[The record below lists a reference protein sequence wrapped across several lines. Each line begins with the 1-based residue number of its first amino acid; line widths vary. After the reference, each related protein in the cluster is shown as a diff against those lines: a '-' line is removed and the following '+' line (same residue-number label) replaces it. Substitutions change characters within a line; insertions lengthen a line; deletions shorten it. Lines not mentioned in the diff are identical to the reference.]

1 MRDKRL
7 GRTLAIGIAAVAVFN
22 TVSNLSMPVADRR
35 PSLGMTLAVAAAL
48 VAHCAIYWFGDPLR
62 ERFTVAGYLAVQA
75 TLVFLVGLTGTIV
88 PVVLTLYVALTVEAI
103 VVAESQW
110 GTMAITTGA
119 IVLLGASAA
128 FAWGVYRAATVG
140 LLLAVVGVLAH
151 AIAAL
156 VRRDESG
163 LQSAATGPDADAA
176 TSPVQL
182 AAPAEVDFDR
192 RDLSR
197 LTNREREVL
206 RALASGARTIEIA
219 EQLDIAE
226 RTVKA
231 HLANIYQ
238 KLGVDSRTAAVA
250 LALRRDST
258 DHAAVAGVPP
268 AKGAS

>member
-7 GRTLAIGIAAVAVFN
+7 GRTLAIGIAALAVLT

-35 PSLGMTLAVAAAL
+35 PSVGMTLAVALAL
-48 VAHCAIYWFGDPLR
+48 VAHSVVYWFGDRLR

-75 TLVFLVGLTGTIV
+75 ALVFLVGLSGTIV
-88 PVVLTLYVALTVEAI
+88 PVVLTLYVALTVESI
-103 VVAESQW
+103 IVAESQL

-128 FAWGVYRAATVG
+128 IAWGVYRAATAG

-151 AIAAL
+151 AVAAL
-156 VRRDESG
+156 VRRDAPGPPSVPARTVAEETASVRQTG
-163 LQSAATGPDADAA
+163 TAAE
-176 TSPVQL
+176 L
-182 AAPAEVDFDR
+182 HFDR
-192 RDLSR
+192 PDLAR
-197 LTNREREVL
+197 LTAREREVL

-219 EQLDIAE
+219 KQLDIAE

-250 LALRRDST
+250 VALQNDST
-258 DHAAVAGVPP
+258 VDATAERSRVRERR
-268 AKGAS
+268 

>member
-7 GRTLAIGIAAVAVFN
+7 GRTLAIGIAALAVFN

-48 VAHCAIYWFGDPLR
+48 VAHCAIYWFGDRLR
-62 ERFTVAGYLAVQA
+62 ERSTVAGYLAVQA

-128 FAWGVYRAATVG
+128 LAWGVYRAATLG

-151 AIAAL
+151 AAAAL
-156 VRRDESG
+156 VRRNAPGS
-163 LQSAATGPDADAA
+163 QSAPARPGAEGASSMRQMAA
-176 TSPVQL
+176 
-182 AAPAEVDFDR
+182 AAEVDFDR
-192 RDLSR
+192 RDLAR
-197 LTNREREVL
+197 LTAREREVL
-206 RALASGARTIEIA
+206 RALASGARTSEIA

-250 LALRRDST
+250 VALQRDSI
-258 DHAAVAGVPP
+258 DHAVGRSAARGRR
-268 AKGAS
+268 